1 MDKLIRLNVQLKD
14 SKAAKESLFQYKLT
28 CHSVNVKSLEDTVRK
43 YLQLA
48 ELRVQEAQQE
58 RYVKEKLFKVKTN
71 LKIKFRF

>member
-58 RYVKEKLFKVKTN
+58 RYVKEKLFKVKT
-71 LKIKFRF
+71 IF